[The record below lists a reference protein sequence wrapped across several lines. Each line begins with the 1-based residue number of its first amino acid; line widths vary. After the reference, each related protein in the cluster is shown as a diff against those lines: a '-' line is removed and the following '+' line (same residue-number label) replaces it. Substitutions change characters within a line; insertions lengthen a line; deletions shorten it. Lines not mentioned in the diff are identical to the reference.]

1 MKKSLKKLMCASMA
15 TMLALGLTV
24 SPAMADEAH
33 AVTVSKGAQVTS
45 MQLNRNYQCD
55 ITGDKK
61 ADTVRITFDDYA
73 VRVKV
78 NGKTAYTK
86 KNLGPDFMEAKII
99 TLKNGKSFLYYTT
112 GGASNDYNQLLKYSS
127 GKMKSVIGSNKLFPS
142 KVATHPSFT
151 ISKVSGNTVFVDAW
165 GMLYSTSA
173 TQATFKYVYKN
184 GTLKRASNTTAV
196 KSVSGKK
203 TLKAARSMKAYTSA
217 KCTKGKFTIKK
228 GQKVAFKKIYTNG
241 KTVSFQVKAGGKT
254 GWIKAISRSQYNKY
268 GSCPFKGIGLAG

>member
-1 MKKSLKKLMCASMA
+1 MKKTLKMMCVSAA
-15 TMLALGLTV
+15 AVLALAITV

-61 ADTVRITFDDYA
+61 ADTVRVTFDDYA

-78 NGKTAYTK
+78 NGKTVYTK
-86 KNLGPDFMEAKII
+86 KNLGPDFEEAKII
-99 TLKNGKSFLYYTT
+99 TLKNGKSFLYYAT

-127 GKMKSVIGSNKLFPS
+127 GKMKSIIDSNKLLPS
-142 KVATHPSFT
+142 KMATHPSFS
-151 ISKVSGNTVFVDAW
+151 IDKVSGNTVYVDVR
-165 GMLYSTSA
+165 GMLYSTSF

-184 GTLKRASNTTAV
+184 GTLKRTSNAGAV

-254 GWIKAISRSQYNKY
+254 GWIKAITQKQFYKY
-268 GSCPFKGIGLAG
+268 GACPFKGVALAG